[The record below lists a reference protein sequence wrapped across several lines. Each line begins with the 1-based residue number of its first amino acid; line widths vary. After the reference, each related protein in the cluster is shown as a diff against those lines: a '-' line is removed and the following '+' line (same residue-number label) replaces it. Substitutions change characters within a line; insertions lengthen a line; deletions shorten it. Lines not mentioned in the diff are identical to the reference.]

1 MKVKINNQHQIENI
15 YCIFMYNIYVY
26 ILSIN
31 ALYSVV
37 SPGDQRNLVTISH
50 FTFKITSFSS

>member
-1 MKVKINNQHQIENI
+1 
-15 YCIFMYNIYVY
+15 MYNIYVY

-50 FTFKITSFSS
+50 FTFKITLFLRSIEAAELHNKWRDMFS